1 MISVQTTHLGRVAPT
16 GAAPAEAAPS
26 GSALGGGNQAL
37 LPAAPRPSD
46 AQTTDAL
53 GELYKILSA
62 NNNQEMR
69 SAAETIKQNEK
80 FHAAARQEHIA
91 AIERANKAAEE
102 QKEAS
107 KGVMD
112 WVTDDIGVMG
122 VAGLCTFNYPLV
134 IADVAVH
141 KLGLLDNL
149 KIDAL
154 DAACVFAMQ
163 YGHPELLAADLL
175 VRHPEILPGELHDK
189 IASVASFGKTLDG
202 GPTLTDQD
210 VKPYSK
216 QILAANLVVASAAVT
231 VCTLGAASPLATTLA
246 IAAIACSVAAYAAE
260 NVEPVR
266 DLMEDKLGKETTG
279 HVVLGLQ
286 ISSAVLGIASGGVGI
301 AAAAKG
307 SAATSNAG
315 NAMKAI
321 KVGANVGKGAL
332 EVEGAVR
339 GYRVAELQHDV
350 DRARIDMKAARNRMQ
365 QLERAVEVV
374 IDGLKETHESGKRSL
389 ETLQK
394 TIQIQDQ
401 IPVQI
406 AGAMKA

>member
-1 MISVQTTHLGRVAPT
+1 M
-16 GAAPAEAAPS
+16 
-26 GSALGGGNQAL
+26 
-37 LPAAPRPSD
+37 
-46 AQTTDAL
+46 
-53 GELYKILSA
+53 
-62 NNNQEMR
+62 
-69 SAAETIKQNEK
+69 
-80 FHAAARQEHIA
+80 
-91 AIERANKAAEE
+91 
-102 QKEAS
+102 
-107 KGVMD
+107 
-112 WVTDDIGVMG
+112 
-122 VAGLCTFNYPLV
+122 
-134 IADVAVH
+134 
-141 KLGLLDNL
+141 
-149 KIDAL
+149 
-154 DAACVFAMQ
+154 
-163 YGHPELLAADLL
+163 
-175 VRHPEILPGELHDK
+175 
-189 IASVASFGKTLDG
+189 
-202 GPTLTDQD
+202 
-210 VKPYSK
+210 KPYSK

>member
-16 GAAPAEAAPS
+16 HAAPAEAPS
-26 GSALGGGNQAL
+26 GPAPVGGNEAI
-37 LPAAPRPSD
+37 LPAAPRPS
-46 AQTTDAL
+46 AAEATNAL
-53 GELYKILSA
+53 AELYRILSA
-62 NNNQEMR
+62 SNNNEMR
-69 SAAETIKQNEK
+69 SAADTIKQHDK

-91 AIERANKAAEE
+91 AVERAKKAAEE

-107 KGVMD
+107 KGPMD

-141 KLGLLDNL
+141 KLGLVENL

-202 GPTLTDQD
+202 GPTLTDED

-216 QILAANLVVASAAVT
+216 QILAANLVIASAAIT
-231 VCTLGAASPLATTLA
+231 VCSLGAASPLATTLA
-246 IAAIACSVAAYAAE
+246 IAAIACSVAAYTAE
-260 NVEPVR
+260 NVEPVH
-266 DLMEDKLGKETTG
+266 DLMEKNLGKETTG
-279 HVVLGLQ
+279 HVILSLQ
-286 ISSAVLGIASGGVGI
+286 VSSAVLGLASGGVGI

-307 SAATSNAG
+307 GAATSQAG
-315 NAMKAI
+315 TAMKVI
-321 KVGANVGKGAL
+321 KTGANLGKGAL

-339 GYRVAELQHDV
+339 GYRVAELQREV
-350 DRARIDMKAARNRMQ
+350 DLARVDMKAARNRMQ

-374 IDGLKETHESGKRSL
+374 IEGLKETHESGKRSL

-406 AGAMKA
+406 TGAMKA